1 MTLNKPIRSATRAC
15 SSLKSGVG
23 VCSFSKGMV
32 VSLASHGLL
41 LSFWVLFASLEVKQ
55 APGEESASPAI
66 AMLQRAPV
74 QFIPSSKRAIPPT
87 EVPPIPVLPV
97 EPIESLPLMEVQEL
111 EVDQEELLDPLLMTE
126 SFDEIEL
133 ESLSAEEEA
142 LTPESELIEEEPVG
156 EIAVPVRLLLE
167 SPEVS
172 YPRAAEMR
180 KLEGTVVL
188 SMIVNSEGIVT
199 EVEMI
204 QSSGHRLLDRAA
216 LVAARGYR
224 FEAGDGS
231 MTVNKT
237 FTFKLH

>member
-1 MTLNKPIRSATRAC
+1 
-15 SSLKSGVG
+15 
-23 VCSFSKGMV
+23 MV

-41 LSFWVLFASLEVKQ
+41 LSFWVLFASLEVKR

-97 EPIESLPLMEVQEL
+97 EPIESPPLEVQEFEL
-111 EVDQEELLDPLLMTE
+111 DQEELLDPLLMTQ

-172 YPRAAEMR
+172 YPRAAYLR
-180 KLEGTVVL
+180 NLEGTVVL

>member
-1 MTLNKPIRSATRAC
+1 MTLNKPIRSATRAR
-15 SSLKSGVG
+15 SSQKSGVG
-23 VCSFSKGMV
+23 VRSFSKGMV

-41 LSFWVLFASLEVKQ
+41 LSFWVLFVSLEVKR

-74 QFIPSSKRAIPPT
+74 QFLPSSKRVIPPT

-97 EPIESLPLMEVQEL
+97 EPIESPPLEVQEFEL
-111 EVDQEELLDPLLMTE
+111 DQEELLDPLLMTQ

-142 LTPESELIEEEPVG
+142 PTPESELIEEESVG

-172 YPRAAEMR
+172 YPRAAYLR
-180 KLEGTVVL
+180 NLEGTVVL
-188 SMIVNSEGIVT
+188 SLIVNSDGVVT
-199 EVEMI
+199 EVRVI

-216 LVAARGYR
+216 VAAARGYL
-224 FEAGDGS
+224 FESGGGS
-231 MTVNKT
+231 VTVEKP
-237 FTFKLH
+237 FTFRLP